1 MVDLLGTG
9 YVVEYCVSRYKHKQE
24 EKQYRVYITDALMV
38 IANNTARAFGGST
51 VTMRYSDIIKPQDT
65 RTGDDIAVDVM
76 QRAGLT
82 FKE

>member
-9 YVVEYCVSRYKHKQE
+9 YVVEYCVSRYNHKQE
-24 EKQYRVYITDALMV
+24 EKQYRIYLTDALMA

>member
-9 YVVEYCVSRYKHKQE
+9 YVVEYCVSRYNYKQE
-24 EKQYRVYITDALMV
+24 EKQYRIYLTDALMV

>member
-9 YVVEYCVSRYKHKQE
+9 YVVEYCVSRYNHKQE
-24 EKQYRVYITDALMV
+24 EKQYRIYLTDALMV